1 MKYVLTSG
9 CSFTNNTRYNPKNK
23 LAIDNYRDEDSI
35 SWPYYLQKELGDDF
49 EVWNL
54 GGATNDNVSIIRVL
68 FYNIKKLLKKGVDEA
83 DIVIVGQFSD
93 INRRAVWVQSD
104 WNWDDEL
111 WCREHTFKYSKSDV
125 NNKKNNGYFF
135 LTGGFSPP
143 DEKGGTM
150 DTLGMTRLFQEYDIN
165 ILSKTYINETLQWLE
180 TWSFFENFCID
191 LDINTYWF
199 WMRNNLKTFNHF
211 FVQNNDSKKIL
222 KKYNFN
228 NCSVMGDS
236 RFERVLELPNQE
248 NKIKYLNKFK
258 KSKQCFV
265 AGSTWNEDDEI
276 IIKFINSYKENDI
289 CFIIAPHQI
298 DLNKIN
304 KAKSFIKKKSIL
316 MSELN
321 RDNASEN
328 SVIFIDSIGLL
339 TSVYSYADIGYVGGG
354 MGNTGLH
361 NTLEPAV
368 FKIPVIVGKN
378 FGKFHEVSE
387 LINLKGFISIK
398 NYDTFK
404 NELIDLINNKKA
416 RDKMGQINY
425 KYILNKIG
433 ASEKV
438 ITYLK
443 QKK

>member
-1 MKYVLTSG
+1 MNILYDLLINIIQLHLHVLKY
-9 CSFTNNTRYNPKNK
+9 FNK
-23 LAIDNYRDEDSI
+23 TVFNFLNKRKKI
-35 SWPYYLQKELGDDF
+35 F
-49 EVWNL
+49 
-54 GGATNDNVSIIRVL
+54 
-68 FYNIKKLLKKGVDEA
+68 KKLKSNISKNEKYIWIHVASLGEYEQGLPVFKKIKSLYKDHKIVLSFFSSSGYDLRKNNPISDLTVYLPIDTSYNAKRFIDLINPEIAVFVKYEFWPNFLKY
-83 DIVIVGQFSD
+83 
-93 INRRAVWVQSD
+93 
-104 WNWDDEL
+104 L
-111 WCREHTFKYSKSDV
+111 
-125 NNKKNNGYFF
+125 KKNNTPTYLLAGVFRKNHWFF
-135 LTGGFSPP
+135 KPYG
-143 DEKGGTM
+143 
-150 DTLGMTRLFQEYDIN
+150 
-165 ILSKTYINETLQWLE
+165 
-180 TWSFFENFCID
+180 
-191 LDINTYWF
+191 F

-211 FVQNNDSKKIL
+211 FVQNNDSKNIL

-236 RFERVLELPNQE
+236 RFERVLELPNQKNE
-248 NKIKYLNKFK
+248 IKYLNKFK

-321 RDNASEN
+321 KDNASKN

-378 FGKFHEVSE
+378 FEKFHEVSE

>member
-1 MKYVLTSG
+1 MNILYDLLINIFQLHLHVLKY
-9 CSFTNNTRYNPKNK
+9 FNK
-23 LAIDNYRDEDSI
+23 TVFNFLNKRKKI
-35 SWPYYLQKELGDDF
+35 F
-49 EVWNL
+49 
-54 GGATNDNVSIIRVL
+54 
-68 FYNIKKLLKKGVDEA
+68 KKLKSNISKNEKYIWIHVASLGEYEQGLPVFKKIKSLYKDHKIVLSFFSSSGYDLRKNNPISDLTVYLPIDTSYNAKRFIDLINPEIAVFVKYEFWPNFLKY
-83 DIVIVGQFSD
+83 
-93 INRRAVWVQSD
+93 
-104 WNWDDEL
+104 L
-111 WCREHTFKYSKSDV
+111 
-125 NNKKNNGYFF
+125 KKNNTPTYLLAGVFRKNHWFF
-135 LTGGFSPP
+135 KPYG
-143 DEKGGTM
+143 
-150 DTLGMTRLFQEYDIN
+150 
-165 ILSKTYINETLQWLE
+165 
-180 TWSFFENFCID
+180 
-191 LDINTYWF
+191 F

-211 FVQNNDSKKIL
+211 FVQNNDSKNIL

-321 RDNASEN
+321 KDNASKN

-404 NELIDLINNKKA
+404 NELIDLINNKKT

>member
-1 MKYVLTSG
+1 MNILYDLLINIFQLHLHVLKY
-9 CSFTNNTRYNPKNK
+9 FNK
-23 LAIDNYRDEDSI
+23 TVFNFLIKRKKI
-35 SWPYYLQKELGDDF
+35 F
-49 EVWNL
+49 
-54 GGATNDNVSIIRVL
+54 
-68 FYNIKKLLKKGVDEA
+68 KKLKSNISKNEKYIWIHVASLGEYEQGLPVFKKIKSLYKDHKIVLSFFSSSGYDLRKNNPISDLTVYLPIDTSYNAKRFIDLINPEIAVFVKYEFWPNFLKY
-83 DIVIVGQFSD
+83 
-93 INRRAVWVQSD
+93 
-104 WNWDDEL
+104 L
-111 WCREHTFKYSKSDV
+111 
-125 NNKKNNGYFF
+125 KKNNIPTYLLAGVFRKNHWFF
-135 LTGGFSPP
+135 KPYG
-143 DEKGGTM
+143 
-150 DTLGMTRLFQEYDIN
+150 
-165 ILSKTYINETLQWLE
+165 
-180 TWSFFENFCID
+180 
-191 LDINTYWF
+191 F

-211 FVQNNDSKKIL
+211 FVQNNDSKNIL

-236 RFERVLELPNQE
+236 RFERVLELPNQKNE
-248 NKIKYLNKFK
+248 IKYLNKFK

-304 KAKSFIKKKSIL
+304 KAKSLIKKKSIL

>member
-1 MKYVLTSG
+1 MNILYDLLINIFQLHLHVLKY
-9 CSFTNNTRYNPKNK
+9 FNK
-23 LAIDNYRDEDSI
+23 TVFNFLNKRKKI
-35 SWPYYLQKELGDDF
+35 F
-49 EVWNL
+49 
-54 GGATNDNVSIIRVL
+54 
-68 FYNIKKLLKKGVDEA
+68 KKLKSNISKNEKYIWIHVASLGEYEQGLPVFKKIKSLYKDHKIVLSFFSSSGYDLRKNNPISDLTVYLPIDTSYNAKRFIDLINPEIAVFVKYEFWPNFLKY
-83 DIVIVGQFSD
+83 
-93 INRRAVWVQSD
+93 
-104 WNWDDEL
+104 L
-111 WCREHTFKYSKSDV
+111 
-125 NNKKNNGYFF
+125 KKNNTPTYLLAGVFRKNHWFF
-135 LTGGFSPP
+135 KPYG
-143 DEKGGTM
+143 
-150 DTLGMTRLFQEYDIN
+150 
-165 ILSKTYINETLQWLE
+165 
-180 TWSFFENFCID
+180 
-191 LDINTYWF
+191 F

-211 FVQNNDSKKIL
+211 FVQNNDSKNIL

-378 FGKFHEVSE
+378 FEKFYEVSE

-404 NELIDLINNKKA
+404 NELIDLINNKKT

>member
-1 MKYVLTSG
+1 MNILYDLLINIFQLHLHVLKY
-9 CSFTNNTRYNPKNK
+9 FNK
-23 LAIDNYRDEDSI
+23 TVFNFLNKRKKI
-35 SWPYYLQKELGDDF
+35 F
-49 EVWNL
+49 
-54 GGATNDNVSIIRVL
+54 
-68 FYNIKKLLKKGVDEA
+68 KKLKSNISKNEKYIWIHVASLGEYEQGLPVFKKIKSLYKDHKIVLSFFSSSGYDLRKNNPISDLTVYLPIDTSYNAKRFIDLINPEIAVFVKYEFWPNFLKY
-83 DIVIVGQFSD
+83 
-93 INRRAVWVQSD
+93 
-104 WNWDDEL
+104 L
-111 WCREHTFKYSKSDV
+111 
-125 NNKKNNGYFF
+125 KKNNTPTYLLAGVFRKNHWFF
-135 LTGGFSPP
+135 KPYG
-143 DEKGGTM
+143 
-150 DTLGMTRLFQEYDIN
+150 
-165 ILSKTYINETLQWLE
+165 
-180 TWSFFENFCID
+180 
-191 LDINTYWF
+191 F

-236 RFERVLELPNQE
+236 RFERVLELPNQKNE
-248 NKIKYLNKFK
+248 IKYLNKFK

-321 RDNASEN
+321 KDNASKN

-378 FGKFHEVSE
+378 FEKFHEVSE

>member
-1 MKYVLTSG
+1 MNILYDLLINIIQLHLHVLKY
-9 CSFTNNTRYNPKNK
+9 FNK
-23 LAIDNYRDEDSI
+23 TVFNFLNKRKKI
-35 SWPYYLQKELGDDF
+35 F
-49 EVWNL
+49 
-54 GGATNDNVSIIRVL
+54 
-68 FYNIKKLLKKGVDEA
+68 KKLKSNISKNEKYIWIHVASLGEYEQGLPVFKKIKSLYKDHKIVLSFFSSSGYDLRKNNPISDLTLYLPIDTSNNAKRFINLINPEIAVFVKYEFWPNFLKY
-83 DIVIVGQFSD
+83 
-93 INRRAVWVQSD
+93 
-104 WNWDDEL
+104 L
-111 WCREHTFKYSKSDV
+111 
-125 NNKKNNGYFF
+125 KKNNTPTYLLAGVFRKNHWFF
-135 LTGGFSPP
+135 KPYG
-143 DEKGGTM
+143 
-150 DTLGMTRLFQEYDIN
+150 
-165 ILSKTYINETLQWLE
+165 
-180 TWSFFENFCID
+180 
-191 LDINTYWF
+191 F

-236 RFERVLELPNQE
+236 RFERVLELPNQKNE
-248 NKIKYLNKFK
+248 IKYLNKFK

-321 RDNASEN
+321 KDNASKN

-425 KYILNKIG
+425 KYIINKIG

>member
-1 MKYVLTSG
+1 MNILYDLLINIFQLHLHVLKY
-9 CSFTNNTRYNPKNK
+9 FNK
-23 LAIDNYRDEDSI
+23 TVFNFLIKRKKI
-35 SWPYYLQKELGDDF
+35 F
-49 EVWNL
+49 
-54 GGATNDNVSIIRVL
+54 
-68 FYNIKKLLKKGVDEA
+68 KKLKSNISKNEKYIWIHVASLGEYEQGLPVFKKIKSLYKDHKIVLSFFSSSGYDLRKNNPISDLTVYLPIDTSYNAKRFINLINPEIAVFVKYEFWPNFLKY
-83 DIVIVGQFSD
+83 
-93 INRRAVWVQSD
+93 
-104 WNWDDEL
+104 L
-111 WCREHTFKYSKSDV
+111 
-125 NNKKNNGYFF
+125 KKNNTPTYLLAGVFRKNHWFF
-135 LTGGFSPP
+135 KPYG
-143 DEKGGTM
+143 
-150 DTLGMTRLFQEYDIN
+150 
-165 ILSKTYINETLQWLE
+165 
-180 TWSFFENFCID
+180 
-191 LDINTYWF
+191 F

-236 RFERVLELPNQE
+236 RFERVLELPNQKNE
-248 NKIKYLNKFK
+248 IKYLNKFK

-321 RDNASEN
+321 KDNASKN

-378 FGKFHEVSE
+378 FEKFHEVSE

>member
-1 MKYVLTSG
+1 MNILYDLLINIIQLHLHVLKY
-9 CSFTNNTRYNPKNK
+9 FNK
-23 LAIDNYRDEDSI
+23 TVFNFLNKRKKI
-35 SWPYYLQKELGDDF
+35 F
-49 EVWNL
+49 
-54 GGATNDNVSIIRVL
+54 
-68 FYNIKKLLKKGVDEA
+68 KKLKSNISKNEKYIWIHVASLGEYEQGLPVFKKIKSLYKDHKIVLSFFSSSGYDLRKNNPISNLTVYLPIDTSHNAKRFIDLINPEIAVFVKYEFWPNFLKY
-83 DIVIVGQFSD
+83 
-93 INRRAVWVQSD
+93 
-104 WNWDDEL
+104 L
-111 WCREHTFKYSKSDV
+111 
-125 NNKKNNGYFF
+125 KKNNTPTYLLAGVFRKNHWFF
-135 LTGGFSPP
+135 KPYG
-143 DEKGGTM
+143 
-150 DTLGMTRLFQEYDIN
+150 
-165 ILSKTYINETLQWLE
+165 
-180 TWSFFENFCID
+180 
-191 LDINTYWF
+191 F

-211 FVQNNDSKKIL
+211 FVQNNDSKNIL

-304 KAKSFIKKKSIL
+304 KAKSLIKKKSIL

-328 SVIFIDSIGLL
+328 SVILIDSIGLL

-404 NELIDLINNKKA
+404 NELIDLINNKKT

>member
-1 MKYVLTSG
+1 MNILYDLLINIFQLHLHVLKY
-9 CSFTNNTRYNPKNK
+9 FNK
-23 LAIDNYRDEDSI
+23 TVFNFLIKRKKI
-35 SWPYYLQKELGDDF
+35 F
-49 EVWNL
+49 
-54 GGATNDNVSIIRVL
+54 
-68 FYNIKKLLKKGVDEA
+68 KKLKSNISKNEKYIWIHVASLGEYEQGLPVFKKIKSLYKDHKIVLSFFSSSGYDLRKNNPISDLTLYLPIDTSNNAKRFINLINPEIAVFVKYEFWPNFLKY
-83 DIVIVGQFSD
+83 
-93 INRRAVWVQSD
+93 
-104 WNWDDEL
+104 L
-111 WCREHTFKYSKSDV
+111 
-125 NNKKNNGYFF
+125 KKNNTPTYLLAGVFRKNHWFF
-135 LTGGFSPP
+135 KPYG
-143 DEKGGTM
+143 
-150 DTLGMTRLFQEYDIN
+150 
-165 ILSKTYINETLQWLE
+165 
-180 TWSFFENFCID
+180 
-191 LDINTYWF
+191 F

-236 RFERVLELPNQE
+236 RFERVLELPNQKNE
-248 NKIKYLNKFK
+248 IKYLNKFK

-321 RDNASEN
+321 KDNASKN

-378 FGKFHEVSE
+378 FEKFHEVSE

>member
-1 MKYVLTSG
+1 MNILYDLLINIIQLHLHVLKY
-9 CSFTNNTRYNPKNK
+9 FNK
-23 LAIDNYRDEDSI
+23 TVFNFLNKRKKI
-35 SWPYYLQKELGDDF
+35 F
-49 EVWNL
+49 
-54 GGATNDNVSIIRVL
+54 
-68 FYNIKKLLKKGVDEA
+68 KKLKSNISKNEKYIWIHVASLGEYEQGLPVFKKIKSLYKDHKIVLSFFSSSGYDLRKNNPISDLTLYLPIDTSNNAKRFINLINPEIAVFVKYEFWPNFLKY
-83 DIVIVGQFSD
+83 
-93 INRRAVWVQSD
+93 
-104 WNWDDEL
+104 L
-111 WCREHTFKYSKSDV
+111 
-125 NNKKNNGYFF
+125 KKNNTPTYLLAGVFRKNHWFF
-135 LTGGFSPP
+135 KPYG
-143 DEKGGTM
+143 
-150 DTLGMTRLFQEYDIN
+150 
-165 ILSKTYINETLQWLE
+165 
-180 TWSFFENFCID
+180 
-191 LDINTYWF
+191 F

-236 RFERVLELPNQE
+236 RFERVLELPNQKNE
-248 NKIKYLNKFK
+248 IKYLNKFK

-321 RDNASEN
+321 KDNASKN

-378 FGKFHEVSE
+378 FEKFHEVSE

-425 KYILNKIG
+425 KYIINKIG

>member
-1 MKYVLTSG
+1 MNILYDLLINIIQLHLHVLKY
-9 CSFTNNTRYNPKNK
+9 FNK
-23 LAIDNYRDEDSI
+23 TVFNFLNKRKKI
-35 SWPYYLQKELGDDF
+35 F
-49 EVWNL
+49 
-54 GGATNDNVSIIRVL
+54 
-68 FYNIKKLLKKGVDEA
+68 KKLKSNISKNEKYIWIHVASLGEYEQGLPVFKKIKSLYKDHKIVLSFFSSSGYDLRKNNPISDLTVYLPIDTSYNAKRFIDLINPEIAVFVKYEFWPNFLKY
-83 DIVIVGQFSD
+83 
-93 INRRAVWVQSD
+93 
-104 WNWDDEL
+104 L
-111 WCREHTFKYSKSDV
+111 
-125 NNKKNNGYFF
+125 KKNNTPTYLLAGVFRKNHWFF
-135 LTGGFSPP
+135 KPYG
-143 DEKGGTM
+143 
-150 DTLGMTRLFQEYDIN
+150 
-165 ILSKTYINETLQWLE
+165 
-180 TWSFFENFCID
+180 
-191 LDINTYWF
+191 F

-211 FVQNNDSKKIL
+211 FVQNNDSKNIL

-378 FGKFHEVSE
+378 FEKFHEVSE

>member
-1 MKYVLTSG
+1 MNILYDLLINIIQLHLHVLKY
-9 CSFTNNTRYNPKNK
+9 FNK
-23 LAIDNYRDEDSI
+23 TVFNFLIKRKKI
-35 SWPYYLQKELGDDF
+35 F
-49 EVWNL
+49 
-54 GGATNDNVSIIRVL
+54 
-68 FYNIKKLLKKGVDEA
+68 KKLKSNISKNEKYIWIHVASLGEYEQGLPVFKKIKSLYKDHKIVLSFFSSSGYDLRKNNPISDLTVYLPIDTSYNAKRFIDLINPEIAVFVKYEFWPNFLKY
-83 DIVIVGQFSD
+83 
-93 INRRAVWVQSD
+93 
-104 WNWDDEL
+104 L
-111 WCREHTFKYSKSDV
+111 
-125 NNKKNNGYFF
+125 KKNNTPTYLLAGVFRKNHWFF
-135 LTGGFSPP
+135 KPYG
-143 DEKGGTM
+143 
-150 DTLGMTRLFQEYDIN
+150 
-165 ILSKTYINETLQWLE
+165 
-180 TWSFFENFCID
+180 
-191 LDINTYWF
+191 F

-236 RFERVLELPNQE
+236 RFERVLELPNQKNE
-248 NKIKYLNKFK
+248 IKYLNKFK

-304 KAKSFIKKKSIL
+304 KAKSFIKKKRIL

-321 RDNASEN
+321 KDNASKN

-378 FGKFHEVSE
+378 FEKFHEVSE

-425 KYILNKIG
+425 KYIINKIG

>member
-1 MKYVLTSG
+1 MNILYDLLINIFQLHLHVLKY
-9 CSFTNNTRYNPKNK
+9 FNK
-23 LAIDNYRDEDSI
+23 TVFNFLIKRKKI
-35 SWPYYLQKELGDDF
+35 F
-49 EVWNL
+49 
-54 GGATNDNVSIIRVL
+54 
-68 FYNIKKLLKKGVDEA
+68 KKLKSNISKNEKYIWIHVASLGEYEQGLPVFKKIKSLYKDHKIVLSFFSSSGYDLRKNNPISDLTVYLPIDTSYNAKRFINLINPEIAVFVKYEFWPNFLKY
-83 DIVIVGQFSD
+83 
-93 INRRAVWVQSD
+93 
-104 WNWDDEL
+104 L
-111 WCREHTFKYSKSDV
+111 
-125 NNKKNNGYFF
+125 KKNNTPTYLLAGVFRKNHWFF
-135 LTGGFSPP
+135 KPYG
-143 DEKGGTM
+143 
-150 DTLGMTRLFQEYDIN
+150 
-165 ILSKTYINETLQWLE
+165 
-180 TWSFFENFCID
+180 
-191 LDINTYWF
+191 F

-211 FVQNNDSKKIL
+211 FVQNNDSKNIL

-378 FGKFHEVSE
+378 FEKFHEVSE

-398 NYDTFK
+398 NYHTFK
-404 NELIDLINNKKA
+404 TELIDLINNKKT

>member
-1 MKYVLTSG
+1 MNILYDLLINIFQLHLHVLKY
-9 CSFTNNTRYNPKNK
+9 FNK
-23 LAIDNYRDEDSI
+23 TVFNFLNKRKKI
-35 SWPYYLQKELGDDF
+35 F
-49 EVWNL
+49 
-54 GGATNDNVSIIRVL
+54 
-68 FYNIKKLLKKGVDEA
+68 KKLKSNISKNEKYIWIHVASLGEYEQGLPVFKKIKSLYKDHKIVLSFFSSSGYDLRKNNPISDLTVYLPIDTSYNAKRFIDLINPVIAVFIKYEFWPNFLKY
-83 DIVIVGQFSD
+83 
-93 INRRAVWVQSD
+93 
-104 WNWDDEL
+104 L
-111 WCREHTFKYSKSDV
+111 
-125 NNKKNNGYFF
+125 KKNNTPTYLLAGVFRKNHWFF
-135 LTGGFSPP
+135 KPYG
-143 DEKGGTM
+143 
-150 DTLGMTRLFQEYDIN
+150 
-165 ILSKTYINETLQWLE
+165 
-180 TWSFFENFCID
+180 
-191 LDINTYWF
+191 F

-211 FVQNNDSKKIL
+211 FVQNNDSKNIL

-248 NKIKYLNKFK
+248 NEIKYLNEFK

-304 KAKSFIKKKSIL
+304 KAKSHIKKKSIL

-321 RDNASEN
+321 RDNASET
-328 SVIFIDSIGLL
+328 SVILIDSIGLL
-339 TSVYSYADIGYVGGG
+339 TSIYSYADIGYVGGG

-404 NELIDLINNKKA
+404 NELIDLINNKKT

>member
-1 MKYVLTSG
+1 MNILYDLLINIIQLHLHVLKY
-9 CSFTNNTRYNPKNK
+9 FNK
-23 LAIDNYRDEDSI
+23 TVFNFLNKRKKI
-35 SWPYYLQKELGDDF
+35 F
-49 EVWNL
+49 
-54 GGATNDNVSIIRVL
+54 
-68 FYNIKKLLKKGVDEA
+68 KKLKSNISKNEKYIWIHVASLGEYEQGLPVFKKIKSLYKDHKIVLSFFSSSGYDLRKNNPISDLTVYLPIDTSYNAKRFIDLINPEIAVFVKYEFWPNFLKY
-83 DIVIVGQFSD
+83 
-93 INRRAVWVQSD
+93 
-104 WNWDDEL
+104 L
-111 WCREHTFKYSKSDV
+111 
-125 NNKKNNGYFF
+125 KKNNTPTYLLAGVFRKNHWFF
-135 LTGGFSPP
+135 KPYG
-143 DEKGGTM
+143 
-150 DTLGMTRLFQEYDIN
+150 
-165 ILSKTYINETLQWLE
+165 
-180 TWSFFENFCID
+180 
-191 LDINTYWF
+191 F

-211 FVQNNDSKKIL
+211 FVQNNDSKNIL

-236 RFERVLELPNQE
+236 RFERVLELPNQKNE
-248 NKIKYLNKFK
+248 IKYLNKFK

-321 RDNASEN
+321 KDNASKN

>member
-1 MKYVLTSG
+1 MNILYDLLINLIQLHLHVLKY
-9 CSFTNNTRYNPKNK
+9 FNK
-23 LAIDNYRDEDSI
+23 TVFNFLNKRKKI
-35 SWPYYLQKELGDDF
+35 F
-49 EVWNL
+49 
-54 GGATNDNVSIIRVL
+54 
-68 FYNIKKLLKKGVDEA
+68 KKLKSNISKNEKYIWIHVASLGEYEQGLPVFKKIKSLYKDHKIVLSFFSSSGYDLRKNNPISDLTVYLPIDTSYNAKRFIDLINPEIAVFVKYEFWPNFLKY
-83 DIVIVGQFSD
+83 
-93 INRRAVWVQSD
+93 
-104 WNWDDEL
+104 L
-111 WCREHTFKYSKSDV
+111 
-125 NNKKNNGYFF
+125 KKNNIPTYLLAGVFRKNHWFF
-135 LTGGFSPP
+135 KPYG
-143 DEKGGTM
+143 
-150 DTLGMTRLFQEYDIN
+150 
-165 ILSKTYINETLQWLE
+165 
-180 TWSFFENFCID
+180 
-191 LDINTYWF
+191 F

-211 FVQNNDSKKIL
+211 FVQNNDSKNIL

-236 RFERVLELPNQE
+236 RFERVLELPNQKNE
-248 NKIKYLNKFK
+248 IKYLNKFK

-321 RDNASEN
+321 KDNASKN

-378 FGKFHEVSE
+378 FEKFHEVSE

>member
-1 MKYVLTSG
+1 MNILYDLLINIFQLHLHVLKY
-9 CSFTNNTRYNPKNK
+9 FNK
-23 LAIDNYRDEDSI
+23 TVFNFLIKRKKI
-35 SWPYYLQKELGDDF
+35 F
-49 EVWNL
+49 
-54 GGATNDNVSIIRVL
+54 
-68 FYNIKKLLKKGVDEA
+68 KKLKSNISKNEKYIWIHVASLGEYEQGLPVFKKIKSLYKDHKIVLSFFSSSGYDLRKNNPISDLTVYLPIDTSYNAKRFIDLINPEIAVFVKYEFWPNFLKY
-83 DIVIVGQFSD
+83 
-93 INRRAVWVQSD
+93 
-104 WNWDDEL
+104 L
-111 WCREHTFKYSKSDV
+111 
-125 NNKKNNGYFF
+125 KKNNTPTYLLAGVFRKNHWFF
-135 LTGGFSPP
+135 KPYG
-143 DEKGGTM
+143 
-150 DTLGMTRLFQEYDIN
+150 
-165 ILSKTYINETLQWLE
+165 
-180 TWSFFENFCID
+180 
-191 LDINTYWF
+191 F

-236 RFERVLELPNQE
+236 RFERVLELPNQKNE
-248 NKIKYLNKFK
+248 IKYLNKFK

-321 RDNASEN
+321 KDNASKN

-378 FGKFHEVSE
+378 FEKFHEVSE

-425 KYILNKIG
+425 KYIINKIG

>member
-1 MKYVLTSG
+1 MNILYDLLINIIQLHLHVLKY
-9 CSFTNNTRYNPKNK
+9 FNK
-23 LAIDNYRDEDSI
+23 TVFNFLIKRKKI
-35 SWPYYLQKELGDDF
+35 F
-49 EVWNL
+49 
-54 GGATNDNVSIIRVL
+54 
-68 FYNIKKLLKKGVDEA
+68 KKLKSNISKNEKYIWIHVASLGEYEQGLPVFKKIKSLYKDHKIVLSFFSSSGYDLRKNNPISDLTLYLPIDTSNNAKRFINLINPEIAVFVKYEFWPNFLKY
-83 DIVIVGQFSD
+83 
-93 INRRAVWVQSD
+93 
-104 WNWDDEL
+104 L
-111 WCREHTFKYSKSDV
+111 
-125 NNKKNNGYFF
+125 KKNNTPTYLLAGVFRKNHWFF
-135 LTGGFSPP
+135 KPYG
-143 DEKGGTM
+143 
-150 DTLGMTRLFQEYDIN
+150 
-165 ILSKTYINETLQWLE
+165 
-180 TWSFFENFCID
+180 
-191 LDINTYWF
+191 F

-236 RFERVLELPNQE
+236 RFERVLELPNQKNE
-248 NKIKYLNKFK
+248 IKYLNKFK

-321 RDNASEN
+321 KDNASKN

-378 FGKFHEVSE
+378 FEKFHEVSE

>member
-1 MKYVLTSG
+1 MNILYDLLINIFQLHLHVLKY
-9 CSFTNNTRYNPKNK
+9 FNK
-23 LAIDNYRDEDSI
+23 TVFNFLNKRKKI
-35 SWPYYLQKELGDDF
+35 F
-49 EVWNL
+49 
-54 GGATNDNVSIIRVL
+54 
-68 FYNIKKLLKKGVDEA
+68 KKLKSNISKNEKYIWIHVASLGEYEQGLPVFKKIKSLYKDHKIVLSFFSSSGYDLRKNNPISDLTVYLPIDTSYNAKRFIDLINPEIAVFVKYEFWPNFLKY
-83 DIVIVGQFSD
+83 
-93 INRRAVWVQSD
+93 
-104 WNWDDEL
+104 L
-111 WCREHTFKYSKSDV
+111 
-125 NNKKNNGYFF
+125 KKNNTPTYLLAGVFRKNHWFF
-135 LTGGFSPP
+135 KPYG
-143 DEKGGTM
+143 
-150 DTLGMTRLFQEYDIN
+150 
-165 ILSKTYINETLQWLE
+165 
-180 TWSFFENFCID
+180 
-191 LDINTYWF
+191 F

-211 FVQNNDSKKIL
+211 FVQNNDSKNIL
-222 KKYNFN
+222 RKYNFN

-236 RFERVLELPNQE
+236 RFERVLELPNQVNE
-248 NKIKYLNKFK
+248 IKYLNKFK

-304 KAKSFIKKKSIL
+304 KAKSLIKKKSIL

-328 SVIFIDSIGLL
+328 SVILIDSIGLL

>member
-1 MKYVLTSG
+1 MNILYDLLINIIQLHLHVLKY
-9 CSFTNNTRYNPKNK
+9 FNK
-23 LAIDNYRDEDSI
+23 TVFNFLNKRKKI
-35 SWPYYLQKELGDDF
+35 F
-49 EVWNL
+49 
-54 GGATNDNVSIIRVL
+54 
-68 FYNIKKLLKKGVDEA
+68 KKLKSNISKNEKYIWIHVASLGEYEQGLPVFKKIKSLYKDHKIVLSFFSSSGYDLRKNNPISDLTVYLPIDTSYNAKRFIDLINPEIAVFVKYEFWPNFLKY
-83 DIVIVGQFSD
+83 
-93 INRRAVWVQSD
+93 
-104 WNWDDEL
+104 L
-111 WCREHTFKYSKSDV
+111 
-125 NNKKNNGYFF
+125 KKNNTPTYLLAGVFRKNHWFF
-135 LTGGFSPP
+135 KPYG
-143 DEKGGTM
+143 
-150 DTLGMTRLFQEYDIN
+150 
-165 ILSKTYINETLQWLE
+165 
-180 TWSFFENFCID
+180 
-191 LDINTYWF
+191 F

-211 FVQNNDSKKIL
+211 FVQNNDSKNIL

>member
-1 MKYVLTSG
+1 MNILYDLLINIFQLHLHVLKY
-9 CSFTNNTRYNPKNK
+9 FNK
-23 LAIDNYRDEDSI
+23 TVFNFLNKRKKI
-35 SWPYYLQKELGDDF
+35 F
-49 EVWNL
+49 
-54 GGATNDNVSIIRVL
+54 
-68 FYNIKKLLKKGVDEA
+68 KKLKSNISKNEKYIWIHVASLGEYEQGLPVFKKIKSLYKDHKIVLSFFSSSGYDLRKNNPISDLTVYLPIDTSYNAKRFIDLINPEIAVFVKYEFWPNFLKY
-83 DIVIVGQFSD
+83 
-93 INRRAVWVQSD
+93 
-104 WNWDDEL
+104 L
-111 WCREHTFKYSKSDV
+111 
-125 NNKKNNGYFF
+125 KKNNTPTYLLAGVFRKNHWFF
-135 LTGGFSPP
+135 KPYG
-143 DEKGGTM
+143 
-150 DTLGMTRLFQEYDIN
+150 
-165 ILSKTYINETLQWLE
+165 
-180 TWSFFENFCID
+180 
-191 LDINTYWF
+191 F

-211 FVQNNDSKKIL
+211 FVQNNDSKNIL

-236 RFERVLELPNQE
+236 RFERVLELPNQKNE
-248 NKIKYLNKFK
+248 IKYLNKFK

>member
-1 MKYVLTSG
+1 MNILYDLLINIFQLHLHVLKY
-9 CSFTNNTRYNPKNK
+9 FNK
-23 LAIDNYRDEDSI
+23 TVFNFLNKRKKI
-35 SWPYYLQKELGDDF
+35 F
-49 EVWNL
+49 
-54 GGATNDNVSIIRVL
+54 
-68 FYNIKKLLKKGVDEA
+68 KKLKSNISKNEKYIWIHVASLGEYEQGLPVFKKIKSLYKDHKIVLSFFSSSGYDLRKNNPISDLTVYLPIDTSYNAKRFIDLINPEIAVFVKYEFWPNFLKY
-83 DIVIVGQFSD
+83 
-93 INRRAVWVQSD
+93 
-104 WNWDDEL
+104 L
-111 WCREHTFKYSKSDV
+111 
-125 NNKKNNGYFF
+125 KKNNTPTYLLAGVFRKNHWFF
-135 LTGGFSPP
+135 KPYG
-143 DEKGGTM
+143 
-150 DTLGMTRLFQEYDIN
+150 
-165 ILSKTYINETLQWLE
+165 
-180 TWSFFENFCID
+180 
-191 LDINTYWF
+191 F

-211 FVQNNDSKKIL
+211 FVQNNDSKNIL

-228 NCSVMGDS
+228 NSSVMGDS
-236 RFERVLELPNQE
+236 RFERVLELPNQKNE
-248 NKIKYLNKFK
+248 IKYLNKFK

-378 FGKFHEVSE
+378 FEKFHEVSE

>member
-1 MKYVLTSG
+1 MNILYDLLINIIQLHLHVLKY
-9 CSFTNNTRYNPKNK
+9 FNK
-23 LAIDNYRDEDSI
+23 TVINFLNKRKKI
-35 SWPYYLQKELGDDF
+35 F
-49 EVWNL
+49 
-54 GGATNDNVSIIRVL
+54 
-68 FYNIKKLLKKGVDEA
+68 KKLKSNISKNEKYIWIHVASLREYEQGLPVFKKIKSLYKDHKIVLSFFSSSGYDLRKNNPISDLTVYLPIDTSYNAKRFIDLINPEIAVFVKYEFWPNFLKY
-83 DIVIVGQFSD
+83 
-93 INRRAVWVQSD
+93 
-104 WNWDDEL
+104 L
-111 WCREHTFKYSKSDV
+111 
-125 NNKKNNGYFF
+125 KKNNTPTYLLAGVFRKNHWFF
-135 LTGGFSPP
+135 KPYG
-143 DEKGGTM
+143 
-150 DTLGMTRLFQEYDIN
+150 
-165 ILSKTYINETLQWLE
+165 
-180 TWSFFENFCID
+180 
-191 LDINTYWF
+191 F

-211 FVQNNDSKKIL
+211 FVQNNDSKNIL

-368 FKIPVIVGKN
+368 FKIHVIVGKN

-404 NELIDLINNKKA
+404 NELIDLINNKKT